1 MTRRIRMTYTRTTE
15 IVLTGGKSGYTS
27 EILVNKFTELTN
39 SGDLTITK
47 ETLSNGNKKFIQVW
61 RDESAFNSF
70 LSWLISS
77 GEGEKMQA
85 YRIANNIT
93 YINS

>member
-1 MTRRIRMTYTRTTE
+1 MTYTQTTE
-15 IVLTGGKSGYTS
+15 IALTGGKSGYTS
-27 EILVNKFTELTN
+27 AILNNKFTELTN
-39 SGDLTITK
+39 SGDLTMSE

-61 RDESAFNSF
+61 KDETTFNSF
-70 LSWLISS
+70 LSWLLSS
-77 GEGEKMQA
+77 GEGAKMEA